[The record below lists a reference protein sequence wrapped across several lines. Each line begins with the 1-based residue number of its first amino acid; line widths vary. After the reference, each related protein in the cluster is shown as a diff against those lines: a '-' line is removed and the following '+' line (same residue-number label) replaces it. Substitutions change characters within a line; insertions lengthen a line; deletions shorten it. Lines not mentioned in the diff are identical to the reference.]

1 MRSSN
6 PTAPVSAGTRKALA
20 KKIGLPALFAV
31 LGATLSVP
39 QLANAESRV
48 VTGGG
53 TISADASV
61 DFRIIIPQFL
71 IFRVG
76 TGTNFTTDGTI
87 DQITFDYTANPADVG
102 TGNPAASITGGDA
115 GTSVV
120 NTSVI
125 SNGGQITI
133 TENNNSG
140 GAGMDNGAGS
150 VIPFSEITTTSSDGN
165 LPPPTLSDAGGNT
178 SAPALNILN
187 VTNRQAQ
194 WTFAY
199 LNSGVVDPGTYGGS
213 ANGGRVTYTAS
224 TP

>member
-6 PTAPVSAGTRKALA
+6 PTAPVSAGIKKALA

-31 LGATLSVP
+31 LGASLSVP
-39 QLANAESRV
+39 QLANAESGV
-48 VTGGG
+48 TTGGG
-53 TISADASV
+53 TITADARV

-71 IFRVG
+71 MFRVG
-76 TGTNFTTDGTI
+76 TGTNTAVDGTI
-87 DQITFDYTANPADVG
+87 DEITFDYTSNPGAVG
-102 TGNPAASITGGDA
+102 TGAPAGSITGGDA
-115 GTSVV
+115 GGSVV

-140 GAGMDNGAGS
+140 GAGLDNGAGS
-150 VIPFSEITTTSSDGN
+150 TISFAEITTNSSSGN
-165 LPPPTLSDAGGNT
+165 LTAPTLSDGGGNT
-178 SAPALNILN
+178 SAPALNILG

-199 LNSGVVDPGTYGGS
+199 ANSGVVDAGTYGGS
-213 ANGGRVTYTAS
+213 TNGGRVTYTAS